1 MDIHVLAA
9 TADRTERR
17 VLRRLL
23 ANVPGDANRMLLRFA
38 PAPSAPAPETP
49 PRIPDILLLNMATC
63 SPDSHTVPA
72 DVIAPCAA
80 APVIVLVSTTA
91 PAAVQGTVQVLLAQ
105 ASRQLL
111 RELIA
116 CIVASA
122 RAGMAPG
129 LPGTSG
135 IAVLAAIADAVIS
148 TRADGTVAYC
158 NPAAE
163 RLMQLDQRQ
172 MLGAPITALMLLQDA
187 ATLRPMRHPVC
198 EALASG
204 RTVRL
209 QVGCILVRPDGSEIM
224 IDDSTAPIANAD
236 GTLAGAVM
244 VFHDITEA
252 RELQAQV
259 DYLAWHDVLTGLPN
273 RFAAHRHL
281 NQILAEAQASG
292 NPLAVMY
299 LDLDRFKAVNDTL
312 GHAAGDA
319 LLVSVAARLR
329 GCFRTVD
336 MVSRQGGD
344 EFVVLM
350 APGTSSDDAT
360 HAAGRILAAVAQP
373 HAVELEQVHVGCSIG
388 IALYPQHGRSAE
400 TLLRHADTA
409 LHSAKASGRNAWR
422 FFRPEL
428 LTTAVQRRQVED
440 GIRTSLE
447 RGGFQLFYQP
457 KFRLSDGML
466 GGCEA
471 LLRWHHVDWG
481 WVSPARFIRAAE
493 ESGLIV
499 PLGKWVLDEAI
510 RQAGVWERAGCCPDA
525 IAINVSA
532 LELKDPAFSD
542 RIARTIGEAGL
553 DPRRL
558 QVELTES
565 ALMRDM
571 QASAQ
576 ALQRLKDIGLSIAID
591 DFGTGYSSL
600 GYLAEL
606 PIDLVKVDRTFV
618 HGIDT
623 AAPRRQALLRAVLTL
638 AQNIALPA
646 VAEGVETAPEMQ
658 FLADAG
664 CPMGQGFYF
673 GPAVAAA
680 DFAHAFLV
688 QPAGRS
694 ASP

>member
-1 MDIHVLAA
+1 MRRVVMDIRVLAV

-17 VLRRLL
+17 ILRRLL
-23 ANVPGDANRMLLRFA
+23 ANVPGDVNRIALRFTCRHG
-38 PAPSAPAPETP
+38 TP
-49 PRIPDILLLNMATC
+49 PRIPDILLINMQG
-63 SPDSHTVPA
+63 
-72 DVIAPCAA
+72 CASTA
-80 APVIVLVSTTA
+80 LLALYTTAPVILLVSTLSA
-91 PAAVQGTVQVLLAQ
+91 EAASGTVRVQLAQ

-116 CIVASA
+116 CVVAAS
-122 RAGMAPG
+122 RAGLASG
-129 LPGTSG
+129 LTGVGGT
-135 IAVLAAIADAVIS
+135 AVLAAIADAVIS

-163 RLMQLDQRQ
+163 RLMQLDRRQ
-172 MLGAPITALMLLQDA
+172 MLGQPITSLMLLQDPT
-187 ATLRPMRHPVC
+187 TLGPIVHPV
-198 EALASG
+198 LATMSSG
-204 RTVRL
+204 SPIRL
-209 QVGCILVRPDGSEIM
+209 QAGALLVRPDGSEIM
-224 IDDSTAPIANAD
+224 IDDSSAPIANPD
-236 GTLAGAVM
+236 GTPAGAVM

-252 RELQAQV
+252 RELRAQV
-259 DYLAWHDVLTGLPN
+259 DYLAWHDFLTGLPN
-273 RFAAHRHL
+273 RFAAQRHL
-281 NQILAEAQASG
+281 NQILLEAHDDGSA
-292 NPLAVMY
+292 LATMY

-329 GCFRTVD
+329 GCVRNVD
-336 MVSRQGGD
+336 MISRQGGD

-350 APGTSSDDAT
+350 APGSS
-360 HAAGRILAAVAQP
+360 GQP
-373 HAVELEQVHVGCSIG
+373 HAIEAEQVHVGCSIG
-388 IALYPQHGRSAE
+388 IALYPEHGRSAE
-400 TLLRHADTA
+400 SLLRHADTA
-409 LHSAKASGRNAWR
+409 LHSAKASGRNTWR

-428 LTTAVQRRQVED
+428 LTSAVQRRQLED
-440 GIRTSLE
+440 GIRSGLE
-447 RGGFQLFYQP
+447 LGGFRLFYQP
-457 KFRLSDGML
+457 KFSLSSGML

-471 LLRWHHVDWG
+471 LLRWHHADWG
-481 WVSPARFIRAAE
+481 WVNPASFIRAAE

-510 RQAGVWERAGCCPDA
+510 RQAALWERAGCCPEA

-532 LELKDPAFSD
+532 LELRAPAFPERMAGKID
-542 RIARTIGEAGL
+542 AAGL

-558 QVELTES
+558 QLELTES

-571 QASAQ
+571 RASAL
-576 ALQRLKDIGLSIAID
+576 ALQRLKDIGVSIAID

-606 PIDLVKVDRTFV
+606 PIDLVKVDRAFV

-646 VAEGVETAPEMQ
+646 VAEGVETAPEKQ

-664 CPMGQGFYF
+664 CPLGQGFYF

-680 DFAHAFLV
+680 EFAHAFLDR
-688 QPAGRS
+688 PADL
-694 ASP
+694 ATAP